1 MFFVALCPCIMTAD
15 ATSFSHLPPW
25 KAALERFW
33 GHKSVQNFIIVLIL
47 INATILG
54 METSPRIMA
63 AWGQTLHA
71 LDQAILAVF
80 VAEIGCLL
88 AARGWRFFKDPW
100 CVFDFIVVGIALVPA
115 SGPFAVLRSLRV
127 LRVLRLVNKIPSIRR
142 VVGALLGAIPG
153 MASVFGLVMILF
165 YVFAVI
171 STKLFSHSFPALFGD
186 LGLSLFTLF
195 QIMTLEGWSGDIARP
210 IMEVY
215 PYSWIFF
222 FIFILTA
229 TFTVLNLFIAV
240 IVNSLN
246 TIHEEESADL
256 GNDIETVRK
265 ELAAVHEEVAAL
277 RKLLEVNA
285 QSSR

>member
-1 MFFVALCPCIMTAD
+1 MTAD
-15 ATSFSHLPPW
+15 ATSHEHLPAW

-33 GHKSVQNFIIVLIL
+33 GQKPVQNFIIALIL
-47 INATILG
+47 INAAILG
-54 METSPRIMA
+54 METSPSIMA
-63 AWGQTLHA
+63 AWGNTLHTM
-71 LDQAILAVF
+71 DKAILAVF

-153 MASVFGLVMILF
+153 MASVFGLVVILF

-171 STKLFSHSFPALFGD
+171 STKLFSQSFPDLFGD

-210 IMEVY
+210 IMQVY

-222 FIFILTA
+222 LIFILTA

-246 TIHEEESADL
+246 NINEEESADL
-256 GNDIETVRK
+256 GNDMETVRK
-265 ELAAVHEEVAAL
+265 ELAAVHEEVTAL
-277 RKLLEVNA
+277 RKFLENNP
-285 QSSR
+285 QHLR

>member
-1 MFFVALCPCIMTAD
+1 MTAN
-15 ATSFSHLPPW
+15 ATLYAHLPPW

-33 GHKSVQNFIIVLIL
+33 GHKNVQNFIIALIL
-47 INATILG
+47 VNAALLG
-54 METSPRIMA
+54 METSPTIMA
-63 AWGQTLHA
+63 AWGETLHTV
-71 LDQAILAVF
+71 DHVILAVF

-100 CVFDFIVVGIALVPA
+100 GVFDFLVVGIALVPA

-127 LRVLRLVNKIPSIRR
+127 LRVLRLVNKIKSIRR
-142 VVGALLGAIPG
+142 VVAALLGAIPG

-171 STKLFSHSFPALFGD
+171 STKLFGQNFPDLFGD

-215 PYSWIFF
+215 PSSWIFF
-222 FIFILTA
+222 LIFILTA

-265 ELAAVHEEVAAL
+265 ELAAVHEEITTL
-277 RKLLEVNA
+277 RKLLEANA
-285 QSSR
+285 NVASSR

>member
-1 MFFVALCPCIMTAD
+1 
-15 ATSFSHLPPW
+15 
-25 KAALERFW
+25 
-33 GHKSVQNFIIVLIL
+33 
-47 INATILG
+47 
-54 METSPRIMA
+54 METSPGIMA
-63 AWGQTLHA
+63 AWGETLHTV
-71 LDQAILAVF
+71 DHVILAVF

-100 CVFDFIVVGIALVPA
+100 CVFDFVVVGIALVPA

-127 LRVLRLVNKIPSIRR
+127 LRVLRLVNKIKSIRR
-142 VVGALLGAIPG
+142 VVAALLGAIPG

-171 STKLFSHSFPALFGD
+171 STKLFSQSFPDLFGD

-210 IMEVY
+210 IMAVY
-215 PYSWIFF
+215 PYSWVFF
-222 FIFILTA
+222 LIFILTA

-265 ELAAVHEEVAAL
+265 ELAAVHEEVTTL
-277 RKLLEVNA
+277 RKLLEANA
-285 QSSR
+285 NAVSSR

>member
-1 MFFVALCPCIMTAD
+1 MTAN
-15 ATSFSHLPPW
+15 ATLYAHLPPW

-33 GHKSVQNFIIVLIL
+33 GHKNVQNFIIALIL
-47 INATILG
+47 VNAALLG
-54 METSPRIMA
+54 METSPTIMA
-63 AWGQTLHA
+63 AWGETLHTI
-71 LDQAILAVF
+71 DHVILAVF

-100 CVFDFIVVGIALVPA
+100 GVFDFLVVGIALVPA

-127 LRVLRLVNKIPSIRR
+127 LRVLRLVNKIKSIRR
-142 VVGALLGAIPG
+142 VVAALLGAIPG

-171 STKLFSHSFPALFGD
+171 STKLFGQNFPDLFGD

-215 PYSWIFF
+215 PSSWIFF
-222 FIFILTA
+222 LIFILTA

-265 ELAAVHEEVAAL
+265 ELAAVHEEITTL
-277 RKLLEVNA
+277 RKLLEAANVA
-285 QSSR
+285 SSR

>member
-1 MFFVALCPCIMTAD
+1 MTAN
-15 ATSFSHLPPW
+15 ATSISDLPAW
-25 KAALERFW
+25 KGALERFW
-33 GHKSVQNFIIVLIL
+33 GNKSVQNFIIALIL
-47 INATILG
+47 VNATILG
-54 METSPRIMA
+54 METSPSIMES
-63 AWGQTLHA
+63 WGDTLHT
-71 LDQAILAVF
+71 LDQVILTVF
-80 VAEIGCLL
+80 VAEIVCLL
-88 AARGWRFFKDPW
+88 AARGFRFFKDPW

-127 LRVLRLVNKIPSIRR
+127 LRVLRLVNKIKSIRR
-142 VVGALLGAIPG
+142 VVAALLGAIPG

-171 STKLFSHSFPALFGD
+171 STKLFGSSFPDLFGD

-215 PYSWIFF
+215 PHSWIFF
-222 FIFILTA
+222 LIFILTA

-265 ELAAVHEEVAAL
+265 ELAEVHLEVTAL
-277 RKLLEVNA
+277 RKLLEG
-285 QSSR
+285 RDTPGTR

>member
-1 MFFVALCPCIMTAD
+1 MTAN
-15 ATSFSHLPPW
+15 ATLYAHLPPW

-33 GHKSVQNFIIVLIL
+33 GHKNVQNFIIALIL
-47 INATILG
+47 VNAALLG
-54 METSPRIMA
+54 METSPTIMA
-63 AWGQTLHA
+63 AWGETLHTI
-71 LDQAILAVF
+71 DHVILAVF

-100 CVFDFIVVGIALVPA
+100 GVFDFLVVGIALVPA

-127 LRVLRLVNKIPSIRR
+127 LRVLRLVNKIKSIRR
-142 VVGALLGAIPG
+142 VVAALLGAIPG

-171 STKLFSHSFPALFGD
+171 STKLFGQNFPDLFGD

-215 PYSWIFF
+215 PSSWIFF
-222 FIFILTA
+222 LIFILTA

-265 ELAAVHEEVAAL
+265 ELAAVHEEITTL
-277 RKLLEVNA
+277 RKLLEANA
-285 QSSR
+285 NVASSR

>member
-1 MFFVALCPCIMTAD
+1 MTAD
-15 ATSFSHLPPW
+15 ATSYDHLPPW

-33 GHKSVQNFIIVLIL
+33 GQKTVQNFVIALIL
-47 INATILG
+47 INAAILG
-54 METSPRIMA
+54 METSPSIMA
-63 AWGQTLHA
+63 AWGNTLHA

-171 STKLFSHSFPALFGD
+171 STKLFSQSFPDLFGD

-210 IMEVY
+210 IMAVY
-215 PYSWIFF
+215 PYSWIFLF
-222 FIFILTA
+222 YLHSYRYLYGSQFIYCCYC
-229 TFTVLNLFIAV
+229 
-240 IVNSLN
+240 
-246 TIHEEESADL
+246 
-256 GNDIETVRK
+256 
-265 ELAAVHEEVAAL
+265 ELA
-277 RKLLEVNA
+277 
-285 QSSR
+285 

>member
-1 MFFVALCPCIMTAD
+1 MTAN
-15 ATSFSHLPPW
+15 ATLYAHLPPW

-33 GHKSVQNFIIVLIL
+33 GHKNVQNFIIALIL
-47 INATILG
+47 VNAALLG
-54 METSPRIMA
+54 METSPTIMA
-63 AWGQTLHA
+63 AWGETLHTI
-71 LDQAILAVF
+71 DHVILAVF

-88 AARGWRFFKDPW
+88 AARGWRFFRDPW
-100 CVFDFIVVGIALVPA
+100 CVFDFLVVGIALVPA

-127 LRVLRLVNKIPSIRR
+127 LRVLRLVNKIKSIRR
-142 VVGALLGAIPG
+142 VVAALLGAIPG

-171 STKLFSHSFPALFGD
+171 STKLFGQSFPDLFGD

-210 IMEVY
+210 IMAVY

-222 FIFILTA
+222 LIFILTA

-265 ELAAVHEEVAAL
+265 ELAAVHEEVTTL
-277 RKLLEVNA
+277 RKLLEANA
-285 QSSR
+285 NASSSR

>member
-1 MFFVALCPCIMTAD
+1 MTAN
-15 ATSFSHLPPW
+15 ATLYAHLPPW

-33 GHKSVQNFIIVLIL
+33 GHKNVQNFIIALIL
-47 INATILG
+47 VNAALLG
-54 METSPRIMA
+54 METSPTIMA
-63 AWGQTLHA
+63 AWGETLHTI
-71 LDQAILAVF
+71 DHVILAVF

-88 AARGWRFFKDPW
+88 AARGWRFFRDPW
-100 CVFDFIVVGIALVPA
+100 GVFDFLVVGIALVPA

-127 LRVLRLVNKIPSIRR
+127 LRVLRLVNKIKSIRR
-142 VVGALLGAIPG
+142 VVAALLGAIPG

-171 STKLFSHSFPALFGD
+171 STKLFGQSFPDLFGD

-215 PYSWIFF
+215 PSSWIFF
-222 FIFILTA
+222 LIFILTA

-265 ELAAVHEEVAAL
+265 ELAAVHEEVTTL
-277 RKLLEVNA
+277 RKLLEANA
-285 QSSR
+285 NAVSSR

>member
-1 MFFVALCPCIMTAD
+1 MTANANSISD
-15 ATSFSHLPPW
+15 LPAW
-25 KAALERFW
+25 KGALERFW
-33 GHKSVQNFIIVLIL
+33 GHKTVQNFIIALIL
-47 INATILG
+47 VNAAILG
-54 METSPRIMA
+54 METSPRIME
-63 AWGQTLHA
+63 AWGEGLHV
-71 LDQAILAVF
+71 LDQAILAIF
-80 VAEIGCLL
+80 VTEIVCLL
-88 AARGWRFFKDPW
+88 AARGFNFFKDPW
-100 CVFDFIVVGIALVPA
+100 CVFDFIVVGIALVPS

-127 LRVLRLVNKIPSIRR
+127 LRVLRLVNKIKSIRR
-142 VVGALLGAIPG
+142 VVAALLGAIPG

-171 STKLFSHSFPALFGD
+171 STKLFGSSFPDLFGD

-210 IMEVY
+210 IMEIY

-222 FIFILTA
+222 LIFILTA

-265 ELAAVHEEVAAL
+265 ELAEVHLEVTAL
-277 RKLLEVNA
+277 RKLLEGRET
-285 QSSR
+285 SGTR